1 MNEFRKLINIVE
13 QNILPA
19 PMEPTYRTDPKTGAL
34 VPDIDYKLNPQM
46 RNAPTPSELPRLDAP
61 MEPTFKRDARTGQ
74 LLKDPQGNLIP
85 DIDYKL
91 NPQMKP
97 SAPPATRPNTPSQN
111 TAPSRPSSGN
121 QSSSKSQQATK
132 KVNEYT
138 LDKIAEQ
145 LIGGIVK
152 QSQLAEDP
160 LTAMQGTPMSPKT
173 RGLSSVRTH
182 SRKKS
187 TDTNDSGPLTNTG
200 MYVRQKADG
209 GYEYYPPGADNIPDD
224 ATTSGSPTH
233 GDYDN
238 TGDPSQPKL
247 DLIKEQGV
255 AEGTD
260 QGREIRS
267 KKGTLLGTWDG
278 RTFTMDPSLEQR
290 WTEENGPEW
299 IESFK
304 NKKTQEL
311 QQQSAPSQDRIKYYA
326 NELEKYDIQSGQPR
340 QSRKHYYDLA
350 VQLLSDQQGVAE
362 GGPFSYGAKKPRRGS
377 VAANAE
383 QKRKEQERNRQPIEP
398 KDQMVGTAR
407 VTKGVAE
414 GFEEPSVPGGR
425 WTYSGHQII
434 ANNKTPNGSFLV
446 LKNKN
451 DGKYEI
457 HKQVG
462 SRTPGGLEF
471 VGAYTTPEET
481 EAAFMKISGGVKIGV
496 AEGTNVAKDMKELEA
511 EYNAQE
517 KNWEKIQKQYG
528 VEYLKTTRGGLYDY
542 KTDHLSPR
550 DLQVVQSAYQQL
562 KDAWVALTNARN
574 PNPETDY
581 GYGKGRYM
589 GDSVERS
596 VTGSQQINVIE
607 SLADEFA
614 KMLQDMG
621 RPARVA
627 GTPEQE
633 RERTRQEL
641 ERRSR
646 EAAQRQSMP
655 LSDQERGELEQTL
668 RELERKIDP
677 NYQYSD
683 DYSVWSKNHAL
694 AQQIAD
700 IKRRLGIMT
709 ESKKKTNKGSEKYE
723 RGQFFANQAH
733 DKSIKINKSKF
744 PQSDFKIKSLKEGF
758 ADIIV
763 DNYKIGQTVMYRGKE
778 YTIVSKNQAKDE
790 LTLERDGQQ
799 ITVDPLK
806 LDNKKISQESQ
817 PSGQTK
823 KALISQIKK
832 LDKDSSYELNYLEL
846 ATVNELQEIV
856 SKLRKAMR
864 SKSR

>member
-1 MNEFRKLINIVE
+1 
-13 QNILPA
+13 
-19 PMEPTYRTDPKTGAL
+19 
-34 VPDIDYKLNPQM
+34 
-46 RNAPTPSELPRLDAP
+46 
-61 MEPTFKRDARTGQ
+61 
-74 LLKDPQGNLIP
+74 
-85 DIDYKL
+85 
-91 NPQMKP
+91 
-97 SAPPATRPNTPSQN
+97 
-111 TAPSRPSSGN
+111 
-121 QSSSKSQQATK
+121 
-132 KVNEYT
+132 
-138 LDKIAEQ
+138 
-145 LIGGIVK
+145 
-152 QSQLAEDP
+152 
-160 LTAMQGTPMSPKT
+160 
-173 RGLSSVRTH
+173 
-182 SRKKS
+182 
-187 TDTNDSGPLTNTG
+187 
-200 MYVRQKADG
+200 
-209 GYEYYPPGADNIPDD
+209 
-224 ATTSGSPTH
+224 
-233 GDYDN
+233 
-238 TGDPSQPKL
+238 
-247 DLIKEQGV
+247 
-255 AEGTD
+255 
-260 QGREIRS
+260 
-267 KKGTLLGTWDG
+267 
-278 RTFTMDPSLEQR
+278 
-290 WTEENGPEW
+290 
-299 IESFK
+299 
-304 NKKTQEL
+304 
-311 QQQSAPSQDRIKYYA
+311 
-326 NELEKYDIQSGQPR
+326 
-340 QSRKHYYDLA
+340 
-350 VQLLSDQQGVAE
+350 
-362 GGPFSYGAKKPRRGS
+362 
-377 VAANAE
+377 
-383 QKRKEQERNRQPIEP
+383 
-398 KDQMVGTAR
+398 
-407 VTKGVAE
+407 
-414 GFEEPSVPGGR
+414 
-425 WTYSGHQII
+425 
-434 ANNKTPNGSFLV
+434 
-446 LKNKN
+446 
-451 DGKYEI
+451 
-457 HKQVG
+457 
-462 SRTPGGLEF
+462 
-471 VGAYTTPEET
+471 
-481 EAAFMKISGGVKIGV
+481 
-496 AEGTNVAKDMKELEA
+496 
-511 EYNAQE
+511 
-517 KNWEKIQKQYG
+517 
-528 VEYLKTTRGGLYDY
+528 
-542 KTDHLSPR
+542 
-550 DLQVVQSAYQQL
+550 
-562 KDAWVALTNARN
+562 VALTNARN